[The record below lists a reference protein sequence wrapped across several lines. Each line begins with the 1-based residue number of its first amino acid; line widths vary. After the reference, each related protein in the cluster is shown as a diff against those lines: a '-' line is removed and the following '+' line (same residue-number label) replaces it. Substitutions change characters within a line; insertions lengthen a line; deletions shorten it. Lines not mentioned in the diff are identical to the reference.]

1 MSRKA
6 KRVVSQKSGAWP
18 VTYRWV
24 AMGTLMA
31 YSAFGGTKVVLAG
44 ARALPSGSE
53 PADGEGQSQAL
64 VVRRFDIPAGTMDV
78 VLVEFEKVTA
88 IHVAVSEEGIRTLQS
103 PGVKGLYTPE
113 KALVQL
119 LGESGVTY
127 RFTSINTVVL
137 RLAGVNS
144 SVEVT
149 AEELKVEGTP
159 KFTESLRETPQTI
172 DVVPQQILQDQ
183 GVSTLRDALRNVA
196 GISLAA
202 GEGGAQGDN
211 LTIRGF
217 SARND
222 IFLDGMRDF
231 GSYYRDSFDMEEVE
245 VLQGP
250 SSMTFG
256 RGSTGGVVNQVTKT
270 PEQGHFIGGTLQ
282 FGSDLTRRITADINQ
297 PIGQTTAFRLNVMGH
312 DGDVAD
318 RHAAENRRFGVAPAI
333 TFGLGT
339 PTRLTLTYLHEQEN
353 DVPDYGIPF
362 LFNGPAPV
370 DRENYY
376 GFRDTNFLR
385 TRVDVGTIRAEHD
398 FDHGITLRNQ
408 VRYGHFHRAAQI
420 TEAQIAQIPPDGSTP
435 AHAPNLDTP
444 LDEIL
449 VNRNQITV
457 QSLETFLSDQL
468 DATFKFRT
476 GGLQHALVVG
486 VEGARETSAPKR
498 FTFPLNGQNVGQTIN
513 VPQTSL
519 LHPDEDQPFVGQ
531 LRPTSVVDTLAI
543 SAGVYAVDT
552 VKLGRYI
559 DLIGG
564 IRFDHFDA
572 DYDSTTYTYKPDG
585 SVVVATPN
593 FNRVDNLPSYRAGVV
608 IKPTYNGSIYFS
620 YGTSFNPS
628 AESLSLSAATVGL
641 PPESN
646 RTYEVGTKWD
656 LLQKRLSVV
665 GAIFR
670 TTKLNARETS
680 IENPLLN
687 DLTGTQRVN
696 GVQISV
702 TGRITDRWQVLSS
715 YAYLDGKLVSSV
727 AFPLAVG
734 AQLANVPRNTFNM
747 WTTYQMPWRLTVGG
761 GTQFVDSRTASTT
774 VPNDPITGLVK
785 QIPSYWVFNAMASRA
800 INDHVSFQMNLYNL
814 ANRYY
819 FDEPHPAHIVPGAGF
834 TALGGFNFR
843 F

>member
-1 MSRKA
+1 MSRKEKKIRVA
-6 KRVVSQKSGAWP
+6 KQRAGSWP
-18 VTYRWV
+18 VTYRLV
-24 AMGTLMA
+24 AMGTLVA
-31 YSAFGGTKVVLAG
+31 YSALGATKIALAG
-44 ARALPSGSE
+44 PRAAARSSE

-64 VVRRFDIPAGTMDV
+64 VVRRFDIPAGTMAV
-78 VLVEFEKVTA
+78 VLVEFEKVTS
-88 IHVAVSEEGIRTLQS
+88 IHVTVSEEGIRALQS
-103 PGVKGLYTPE
+103 PGVTGLYTPE

-119 LGESGVTY
+119 LAESGVTY

-137 RLAGVNS
+137 RLQSVSS

-159 KFTESLRETPQTI
+159 KFTEPLRETPQTI

-211 LTIRGF
+211 LTIRGY

-222 IFLDGMRDF
+222 IFMDGMRDF
-231 GSYYRDSFDMEEVE
+231 GSYYRDSFDLEEIE

-282 FGSDLTRRITADINQ
+282 FGSDLTRRVTADINQ
-297 PIGQTTAFRLNVMGH
+297 PLGNTTAFRLNVMGH

-318 RHAAENRRFGVAPAI
+318 RHAAENRRFGVAPAL

-339 PTRLTLTYLHEQEN
+339 PTRVTLSYLHEQEN
-353 DVPDYGIPF
+353 DVPDYGIPW

-385 TRVDVGTIRAEHD
+385 TRVDVATARVEHD
-398 FDHGITLRNQ
+398 FDHGVTLRNQ
-408 VRYGHFHRAAQI
+408 VRYGHYHRAAQI
-420 TEAQIAQIPPDGSTP
+420 TEAQVVNTATNPV
-435 AHAPNLDTP
+435 NLDIP
-444 LDEIL
+444 LDDIL

-457 QSLETFLSDQL
+457 ESLETFLSDQM
-468 DATFKFRT
+468 DATFKFKT
-476 GGLQHALVVG
+476 GSLEHAVVAG

-498 FTFPLNGQNVGQTIN
+498 FNFPFATGPGVPVA

-519 LHPDEDQPFVGQ
+519 LNPDEDQPFVGFE
-531 LRPTSVVDTLAI
+531 RPTSVVDTLAT
-543 SAGVYAVDT
+543 SVGLYAVDT
-552 VKLGRYI
+552 VKIGKYV

-564 IRFDHFDA
+564 VRWDHFDA
-572 DYDSTTYTYKPDG
+572 DYSALTYAYPPAVPAPT
-585 SVVVATPN
+585 VTPTH
-593 FNRVDNLPSYRAGVV
+593 FNQVDNMPSYRAGVV
-608 IKPTYNGSIYFS
+608 IKPTHNGSVYFS

-628 AESLSLSAATVGL
+628 AESLSLTKATTGID
-641 PPESN
+641 PESN
-646 RTYEVGTKWD
+646 RTFEVGSKWD
-656 LLQKRLSVV
+656 LLGKKLSLA

-670 TTKLNARETS
+670 TTKLNAREPSVEDPT
-680 IENPLLN
+680 LN
-687 DLTGTQRVN
+687 VLAGTQRVS
-696 GVQISV
+696 GAQISV

-715 YAYLDGKLVSSV
+715 YAYLDGKLVSSE
-727 AFPLAVG
+727 AYAQFVG
-734 AQLANVPRNTFNM
+734 AQLANVPRNTFNL
-747 WTTYQMPWRLTVGG
+747 WTTYMMPWRLTVGG
-761 GTQFVDSRTASTT
+761 GSQFVDSRTASTT
-774 VPNDPITGLVK
+774 APFDPTTGLLK
-785 QIPSYWVFNAMASRA
+785 QIPSYWVFNAMASRP
-800 INDHVSFQMNLYNL
+800 INDHVSFQVNFYNL

-819 FDEPHPAHIVPGAGF
+819 YDEPHPAHIVPGAGF